1 MTAKSFYALL
11 IRLHPTEF
19 RETYGEEMLWVFEQD
34 SAERSPYWLIWD
46 GARSLVRQRLL
57 RPDVAAATATA
68 TVDGPSFLVLEET
81 RLRPMQVLR
90 GAAAAAVLFGLV
102 LGPAVD
108 TGHVSGSLRIPT
120 IYTYQKSGP
129 GAYQIEEQRLREA
142 ESRSMGTAYSEAA
155 AGLDT
160 AGEGGGS
167 NGAEPGADATGNPTV
182 YRIPAGVAPGFVVDE
197 RLLGLLDL
205 NGDGWIDLDEQR
217 ADAAR
222 RYAPLF
228 RMVPADEQGR
238 VALEDLRALLPVLIT
253 R

>member
-1 MTAKSFYALL
+1 MTVKSVYALL
-11 IRLHPTEF
+11 LRLHPREF
-19 RETYGEEMLWVFEQD
+19 RDTYGEEMLWVFEQD
-34 SAERSPYWLIWD
+34 SAERNPYWLIWD
-46 GARSLVRQRLL
+46 GIRSLFRQRLL
-57 RPDVAAATATA
+57 RANVAAATATA
-68 TVDGPSFLVLEET
+68 TVDGPSFLVLEEAQ
-81 RLRPMQVLR
+81 LRPVQLLR

-108 TGHVSGSLRIPT
+108 AGHVSGTLRIPT

-142 ESRSMGTAYSEAA
+142 ESHSIRTAYSKAA
-155 AGLDT
+155 IGLDT
-160 AGEGGGS
+160 SGEGGGS
-167 NGAEPGADATGNPTV
+167 TEARPGADATGNPTV
-182 YRIPAGVAPGFVVDE
+182 YRIPAGAAPGFVVDE

-238 VALEDLRALLPVLIT
+238 VALEDLRALLPVLIA